1 MESYNLVNIRA
12 GWRFWQEQAELA
24 ITAYNALNDRHR
36 EHPLPASLPVR
47 VPTVVSLPPASFS
60 LASRLRLA
68 VRLRLVPS
76 PPLRTLQRNRY
87 SPCRAH

>member
-36 EHPLPASLPVR
+36 EHPLGQKVGSRVMSWLTFRLP
-47 VPTVVSLPPASFS
+47 
-60 LASRLRLA
+60 
-68 VRLRLVPS
+68 
-76 PPLRTLQRNRY
+76 
-87 SPCRAH
+87 